1 VTRLSESDFR
11 AVLEFLREADA
22 VEGPD
27 PFPVSLLESLRR
39 LVPAD
44 NAAYDELDRD
54 RREELA
60 LVVSDEDE
68 PIAEC
73 AAESEERLALLWRIV
88 PQHPLC
94 VYQAVTGDTAAVKV
108 SDLLSYERLRSTAI
122 YSDWYALACVRDEI
136 EVGISTSKRVTRNFL
151 LQRRGDRRPFS
162 DRDRDVLDIL
172 QPHLRALYERAADR
186 RRATAAL
193 GAMSAMPSV
202 GVIVFNPDDHRITLA
217 TDSAGRL
224 VNTYLGTPLGDVLPE
239 RIGDW
244 ARAQRR
250 RSIGDGLP
258 ELHEGL
264 TLVGSKRL
272 TVRLAADDTIVLEET
287 PIDPSRGLTKREREV
302 LALVAEGKS
311 NTGIAAA
318 MWITTG
324 TVRKHLEHIYDKLD
338 VSSRTEA
345 VARAFSIAGGRWSP
359 NDTADPPL

>member
-22 VEGPD
+22 VDGPD

-250 RSIGDGLP
+250 RSIGHGLP
-258 ELHEGL
+258 ELHEG
-264 TLVGSKRL
+264 
-272 TVRLAADDTIVLEET
+272 LEET